1 MSTTPNSLPAWSFH
15 IQASATSVPVDSV
28 LTLPLKLSVALNVI
42 LFTYLIVGPAMSKR
56 RAQQARASQSPTF
69 AGAVRSTEK
78 KVRAKPVVTSLP
90 EAVEQLKIMSDGKKY
105 LDAGDLLDAIR
116 AETSGSAGSAGS
128 SWGGWGNA
136 DAQKQLDALLAN
148 GELEGRIKTA
158 RDARQDLSSD
168 DGFELVQ
175 QDATMKV
182 LQRLTPERELTVK
195 IEAVLEGVNPGQCL
209 MIWREASL
217 FPLWF
222 PFVTGGKILA
232 DVSPS
237 EMVCHILVETFFM
250 SVDMCLW
257 GWACDNMDEGE
268 TLLCVRPVRSY
279 TKNLPPGVKVPP
291 PGAGATKSTLLGAL
305 RAHAVIDILV
315 EPLDGSV
322 RFAFQMSDTL
332 PPFMPS
338 WAINYVVQNA
348 MVEIFGNM
356 KKIATKMAKKDPS
369 SEHLQ
374 HVNRPEYKETKA
386 WVNSLLGE

>member
-1 MSTTPNSLPAWSFH
+1 MAASQLPLWSFH
-15 IQASATSVPVDSV
+15 ATASAAAPDYSYETV
-28 LTLPLKLSVALNVI
+28 LSLPFAVSIAINAI
-42 LFTYLIVGPAMSKR
+42 LVTYLLCAAVRRSKQLDTTS
-56 RAQQARASQSPTF
+56 APPKAKPTF
-69 AGAVRSTEK
+69 AAVRSTEK
-78 KVRAKPVVTSLP
+78 KVRAKPVVTSVP
-90 EAVEQLKIMSDGKKY
+90 EAIQLLKATSEGNKY
-105 LDAGDLLDAIR
+105 LEAGDLLDAIR
-116 AETSGSAGSAGS
+116 SELSKSAGSA
-128 SWGGWGNA
+128 WGNWGNA
-136 DAQKQLDALLAN
+136 EAQQQLDALLAN

-182 LQRLTPERELTVK
+182 LQRLTPARELTVK